1 MLSGDQ
7 DLCARDYE
15 RDTAWYPT
23 VKDILPEYYPDKRK
37 VSISVYA
44 WRINRHSYW
53 KSIFPMNR
61 HVRLSVC
68 QLVGWSVGRSVSQS
82 ITQTS

>member
-1 MLSGDQ
+1 MLPGDQ

-37 VSISVYA
+37 VSISVYP
-44 WRINRHSYW
+44 INMPGE
-53 KSIFPMNR
+53 SIGI
-61 HVRLSVC
+61 VI
-68 QLVGWSVGRSVSQS
+68 GSQS
-82 ITQTS
+82 SL